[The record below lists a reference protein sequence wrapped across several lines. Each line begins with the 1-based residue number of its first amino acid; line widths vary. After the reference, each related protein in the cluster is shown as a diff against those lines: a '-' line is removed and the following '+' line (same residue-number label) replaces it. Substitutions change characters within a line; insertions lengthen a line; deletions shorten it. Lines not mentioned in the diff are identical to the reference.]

1 MPRAKK
7 RADGRYQKS
16 VTVGLKDGKPIRKVI
31 YGRTQKDLDAAYVAL
46 KAEMG
51 KGADLT
57 ADTTVAE
64 LMDDYMRS
72 EKSGL
77 KRRAKESVMYAGAAA
92 CRHVGS
98 IQVRDLNVD
107 DVERMKR
114 AMAETPVMFNRA
126 LLYLKGALRYG
137 QKHGLVGRNVA
148 ELVPPIRHK
157 SKEKRALS
165 PAEVEAVKAATLT
178 PKERALIDILYYTG
192 VRIGECLALTKA
204 DADLKGGRLRV
215 NKSLEGE
222 TKTSAGVRNI
232 PIAPPLAASLKTY
245 LPTLTGDD
253 ALLFPNQKGG
263 KLTVG
268 NTYRRWDRLRAKVF
282 GPYAAE
288 DITPHLFR
296 HNYASDLYK
305 AGVDLKSAQYLLGHT
320 DVKTTLGIYTHF
332 GEGDIDPAKLFDYY
346 AKV

>member
-1 MPRAKK
+1 MARAKK
-7 RADGRYQKS
+7 RTDGRYQKS
-16 VTVGLKDGKPIRKVI
+16 VTVGLKDGKPIRKVV
-31 YGRTQKDLDAAYVAL
+31 YGRTQKELDAAYVAL
-46 KAEMG
+46 KAELNG
-51 KGADLT
+51 GADLT

-64 LMDDYMRS
+64 LMEDYMRT
-72 EKSGL
+72 EKSSL
-77 KRRAKESVMYAGAAA
+77 KRRAAESVKYAGAAA

-98 IQVRDLNVD
+98 IQARDLTVD
-107 DVERMKR
+107 DVEQMKK

-137 QKHGLVGRNVA
+137 QKRGLVSRNVA
-148 ELVPPIRHK
+148 ELVPPIRHRA
-157 SKEKRALS
+157 KEKRAFT
-165 PAEVEAVKAATLT
+165 PDEVTALREADLT

-204 DADLKGGRLRV
+204 DFDMRNGKLRI

-222 TKTSAGVRNI
+222 TKTAAGVRSI
-232 PIAPPLAASLKTY
+232 PIAPPLAASLRAY

-263 KLTVG
+263 LLTVG
-268 NTYRRWDRLRAKVF
+268 NTYRRWDRLREKVF
-282 GPYAAE
+282 GSYAAE

-346 AKV
+346 ARK